1 MRRSFP
7 LRRLLAVALVAAI
20 LLPVAIGA
28 ATWYGVRAWQED
40 RRSAHVAAATKLIEG
55 GVRWFDSPA
64 WRRAARARLDS
75 LGIGAQVVVAAKHR
89 KGIVFAAGFDASAGS
104 LKSPTSSQKT
114 PALELPPGYFGEL
127 VIPGLNSTSRWVAAL
142 LAGIGTVVALLMAFS
157 LLARRWVVRPLTG
170 LSEAVDAIAGG
181 SPFPRSSRP
190 SPAREIDELEQAL
203 AAMDESLRAAAER
216 DLRREQDRRFLISA
230 IAHDLRTP
238 IFLLRGRL
246 EALARGVGDAQSNL
260 RRAEAAGRLLDQ
272 LVGDL
277 FAFSMLEY
285 RGARPARER
294 VDLGDLFRQTAV
306 GFGARAA
313 EKDVAITADGPEV
326 TTLAD
331 EQFLGRVVSNLL
343 DNAVRHAPAGGD
355 VALHWARGD
364 GSIGFTVWNSG
375 DTIPAED
382 LPRLF
387 EPLFRG
393 DPSRNSE
400 TGGAGLGLAIAR
412 HLIEAH
418 GGTLVAENP
427 PAGGARFTATLPAA

>member
-20 LLPVAIGA
+20 LLPVTIGV
-28 ATWYGVRAWQED
+28 ATWYGVRVWQDD
-40 RRSAHVAAATKLIEG
+40 RRSAHVAAATNLIEG

-64 WRRAARARLDS
+64 WRRTARARLDS
-75 LGIGAQVVVAAKHR
+75 LGVGAQVVVAGKHR
-89 KGIVFAAGFDASAGS
+89 KGIVFAVGFDASAGS
-104 LKSPTSSQKT
+104 VKSPTNSQKT
-114 PALELPPGYFGEL
+114 PALKLPAGYFGEL
-127 VIPGLNSTSRWVAAL
+127 LVPGLNNSSRWVAAL
-142 LAGIGTVVALLMAFS
+142 LAGIGTVVLLLTAFS
-157 LLARRWVVRPLTG
+157 LLARRWVVRPLAA

-181 SPFPRSSRP
+181 SPFPRSRP
-190 SPAREIDELEQAL
+190 SPVREIDELEHAL
-203 AAMDESLRAAAER
+203 AAMDESLHAAAER
-216 DLRREQDRRFLISA
+216 DLRREEDRRFLISA

-246 EALARGVGDAQSNL
+246 EALTRGIGDAQLNL
-260 RRAEAAGRLLDQ
+260 RRAEAGGRLLDQ

-277 FAFSMLEY
+277 FAFSTLEY
-285 RGARPARER
+285 RGARPSRDS
-294 VDLGDLFRQTAV
+294 VDLADLFRQTAV

-313 EKDVAITADGPEV
+313 EKDVAIRVDGPEV

-331 EQFLGRVVSNLL
+331 EQFLSRVVSNLL

-355 VALHWARGD
+355 VELRWACSN
-364 GSIGFTVWNSG
+364 GSVGFTVWNSG
-375 DTIPAED
+375 DPIPPDD

-387 EPLFRG
+387 EPMFRG
-393 DPSRNSE
+393 DASRNTE

-427 PAGGARFTATLPAA
+427 PVGGALFAATLPAA